1 MFKTQY
7 RSVDSLN
14 SSPTTSVVAFSASAA
29 ASDASTEQGGAR
41 ITWRWA
47 LAYVALVWL
56 GAVLFSHL
64 QQFCAAIYFFQVC
77 ACADCAFDFHLLHLA
92 CQAAEFSP
100 LSP

>member
-14 SSPTTSVVAFSASAA
+14 SSPATSVVASFSASGGA
-29 ASDASTEQGGAR
+29 ASDTSGEQGGVR

-56 GAVLFSHL
+56 GAVFFSHL

-77 ACADCAFDFHLLHLA
+77 ACALLDL
-92 CQAAEFSP
+92 
-100 LSP
+100 